1 MATVL
6 VVDDDRVVSHLV
18 ASLLRQKGYKIM
30 SAFDAVHA
38 MMQAMRAPTV
48 DAIVLD
54 INMPGG
60 SGEDTLRK
68 LKIST
73 RTADIPIIIL
83 SGSIDATG
91 QDRVRLL
98 GAAAVLSKPLVPE
111 ELFKALASALGSVA
125 AA

>member
-6 VVDDDRVVSHLV
+6 VVDDDRVLSHLV
-18 ASLLRQKGYKIM
+18 SVLLRQKGHKVLA
-30 SAFDAVHA
+30 AFDAIQG
-38 MMQAMRAPTV
+38 MMQAMRTPPV

-68 LKIST
+68 LKMST
-73 RTADIPIIIL
+73 RTSAIPVIIL
-83 SGSIDATG
+83 SGSIDAAG
-91 QDRVRLL
+91 QERVRSN

-111 ELFKALASALGSVA
+111 ELFQALDAAL
-125 AA
+125 